1 MSFGGR
7 FDFEAAREKQR
18 ARKAAAKRKKIIES
32 IATAVVFLSLLG
44 GGWYGIKV
52 WREKAEEEKAA
63 REAAEMRQA
72 QERAKRE
79 REAHKRREE
88 ARLKREMERKA
99 QEEERKREREAREAE
114 RKREAEERQRLLEEE
129 RKERERLEEERK
141 WQETNKSFADK
152 SVAELHF
159 DPSKYVTFEL
169 GCNGLLSVSVSD
181 KRWEKLAQ
189 LSASNATIDFL
200 RTLNEK
206 GTVAKGFSE
215 TRYPDHQTVRDILA
229 LLENERFTLV
239 LKVVENAKIPED
251 GINVFSPN
259 LAEGI
264 AFPRGARELRATDG
278 SIIGLTLPITYGKM
292 QSVYVMRN
300 STARRIRDDWASL
313 RAKVQREAK
322 NSDNR
327 IEYERTRLR
336 GEIEDFMASVRV
348 QLASPSKRVAAK
360 PAPRKTEQGKEK
372 KPRVSPFKG
381 MNTNM
386 RSFR

>member
-18 ARKAAAKRKKIIES
+18 AKKAAAMRKKIIES
-32 IATAVVFLSLLG
+32 VVTAVVFLSLIG

-52 WREKAEEEKAA
+52 WREKVAEEKAA

-88 ARLKREMERKA
+88 ARIKREQERKA

-129 RKERERLEEERK
+129 RKEKARLEEERK
-141 WQETNKSFADK
+141 WQEVNKSFADK
-152 SVAELHF
+152 SVSELHF

-169 GCNGLLSVSVSD
+169 GCSGLLSVSVSD
-181 KRWEKLAQ
+181 KRWEELAQ
-189 LSASNATIDFL
+189 QSASKSTIDFL
-200 RTLNEK
+200 RTLNSK
-206 GTVAKGFSE
+206 GIVTNGFSE
-215 TRYPDHQTVRDILA
+215 ARYPDHQTVRDILA

-239 LKVVENAKIPED
+239 LKVVENAKMPED

-259 LAEGI
+259 LAEGV
-264 AFPRGARELRATDG
+264 AVPRGARELRATDG
-278 SIIGLTLPITYGKM
+278 SIIGMTLPITYGKM

-300 STARRIRDDWASL
+300 STAARIRDDWAAF

-322 NSDNR
+322 KSDNPV
-327 IEYERTRLR
+327 EHERTRLR
-336 GEIEDFMASVRV
+336 GEIEDFMSSVRV
-348 QLASPSKRVAAK
+348 QLASPSKRVIAK
-360 PAPRKTEQGKEK
+360 PEPKKIQKEKEK

-381 MNTNM
+381 MNTNR
-386 RSFR
+386 RSFN